1 MPSPWVDLL
10 CLHGYIA
17 DPRTLRKLSAHPS
30 PTSRPTPNSKT
41 QRVTLAKQ
49 AAASL
54 RLCLGI
60 GDGALRSQ

>member
-17 DPRTLRKLSAHPS
+17 DPRLLRKLSARAS
-30 PTSRPTPNSKT
+30 PTRRPEPEPNEGPS
-41 QRVTLAKQ
+41 VLAKR
-49 AAASL
+49 AMVSL